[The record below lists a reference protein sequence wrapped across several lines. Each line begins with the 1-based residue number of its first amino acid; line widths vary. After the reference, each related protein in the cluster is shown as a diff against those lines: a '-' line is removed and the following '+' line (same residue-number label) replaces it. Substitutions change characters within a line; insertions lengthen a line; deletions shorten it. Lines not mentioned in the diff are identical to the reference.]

1 MDHPPLQ
8 MNPPHSSCL
17 VYVKI
22 MIFIPVVVTGL
33 MAQEKGQ
40 ERGGGACNC
49 RPLRPRARE
58 CVAEN

>member
-1 MDHPPLQ
+1 MQ

-33 MAQEKGQ
+33 MAQEKVQ
-40 ERGGGACNC
+40 ERGGEFATVSHSI
-49 RPLRPRARE
+49 RAPE
-58 CVAEN
+58 KVVEN